1 MVLVGSVRRHAWGQ
15 GRGGR
20 VQALWVREAQAG
32 LLRDIRPNA
41 VALVDGFGFEDYL
54 LHSALGRRDGDV
66 YRYRPPSHFS
76 PARSPPPPHVCVH
89 ALASTSARKL

>member
-1 MVLVGSVRRHAWGQ
+1 MMMNTE
-15 GRGGR
+15 GR
-20 VQALWVREAQAG
+20 VGRSAALLGALQAQMVREAQAG

-66 YRYRPPSHFS
+66 YR
-76 PARSPPPPHVCVH
+76 
-89 ALASTSARKL
+89 